1 MASTLNEF
9 LEKALKEDKVNE
21 ASVFPEKVIQQ
32 MQKFTDENDHSA
44 ARVLAA
50 KTIRNKKMMEAY
62 EGMEKIVQ
70 FLGHMP
76 QELSTVRYEI
86 DKRLFH
92 TLKTKYSNGQNAY
105 MAM

>member
-1 MASTLNEF
+1 MDKIDKYLGEETLE
-9 LEKALKEDKVNE
+9 E

-32 MQKFTDENDHSA
+32 IQKFTDENDHNA
-44 ARVLAA
+44 ARALAA

-76 QELSTVRYEI
+76 QELSSVRYEI

-92 TLKTKYSNGQNAY
+92 TLKTKYSNGQQAY

>member
-1 MASTLNEF
+1 M
-9 LEKALKEDKVNE
+9 DKIDKYLGEETIDE
-21 ASVFPEKVIQQ
+21 AQEFPERVIQQ
-32 MQKFTDENDHSA
+32 MQKFTDENDHNA

-62 EGMEKIVQ
+62 EGMDKIVQ

-76 QELSTVRYEI
+76 HELIMVRSEI

-92 TLKTKYSNGQNAY
+92 TLKTKYSNGQSAY